1 MSRKIEIDPITRL
14 EGHGKISIFLGD
26 DGNVSNAYFQVPELR
41 GFEEFCKGRAV
52 EEMPRITPR
61 ICGVCPWA
69 HHMASARALDDLY
82 NVEPTSTAKK
92 LRELAYNT
100 FYFSDHLLHFF
111 YLAAPDFVVGPTASP
126 AERNVLGAIAKLG
139 IEKGK
144 EVIKHRMYGEEILKV
159 LGGKSQHPVCAL
171 PGGVSRKISEEE
183 RKDMEEKLI
192 SCVEFAKFSLQ
203 LFDDLVLKNQAYLD
217 IILDKSLY
225 YLETNYMGTVDKNGL
240 VNYYDGEL
248 RVINPKGEKIEQF
261 DPRNYDQ
268 HIAEHIEEWSY
279 IKFLYLKKLGW
290 KGFVDGTDSGVYR
303 CATLA
308 RLNVADGMNTP
319 EAHAAFEQMF
329 ATIPKPIHNTQAY
342 HWARL
347 IEMLN
352 AAERA
357 LELIRDPEITSP
369 DIQAKIT
376 EKPTEGIGVVEA
388 PRGTLFHHYWTDDKG
403 IVQKA
408 NLLVATL
415 NNSAPICM
423 SVKKAAEKLING
435 TGGDVDEGI
444 LNMVEMAFR
453 PYDPCL
459 GCATHSMPG
468 EMPMI
473 VDILDKSGNKLRQI
487 RRD

>member
-1 MSRKIEIDPITRL
+1 MSKRIEIDPITRL
-14 EGHGKISIFLGD
+14 EGHGKISIFLD
-26 DGNVSNAYFQVPELR
+26 DSGKVENAYFQVPELR

-69 HHMASARALDDLY
+69 HHMASTKALDDLY
-82 NVEPTSTAKK
+82 KVKPTSTARKI
-92 LRELAYNT
+92 RELAYNT
-100 FYFSDHLLHFF
+100 FYFADHLLHFY
-111 YLAAPDFVVGPTASP
+111 YLAAPDFVVGPQAP
-126 AERNVLGAIAKLG
+126 AAERNVLGAIAKLG

-144 EVIKHRMYGEEILKV
+144 EVIKHRIYGEEILKTMA
-159 LGGKSQHPVCAL
+159 GKSIHPVFGL
-171 PGGVSRKISEEE
+171 PGGVSRGITKEE
-183 RKDMEEKLI
+183 RAEFEEKLK

-203 LFDDLVLKNQAYLD
+203 LFDDLVLKNTEYLE
-217 IILDKSLY
+217 IILDKNLY
-225 YLETNYMGTVDKNGL
+225 YLETNYLGMVDENDK
-240 VNYYDGEL
+240 VNYYDGKL
-248 RVINPKGEKIEQF
+248 KVINAEGKELYKF
-261 DPRNYDQ
+261 DESNYREYL
-268 HIAEHIEEWSY
+268 AEHVEEWSY
-279 IKFLYLKKLGW
+279 IKFLYLKKTGW
-290 KGFVDGTDSGVYR
+290 KGFVEGSESGVYR
-303 CATLA
+303 AATLA
-308 RLNVADGMNTP
+308 RLNVASGMNTP
-319 EAHAAFEQMF
+319 EAQGAYEKMF

-357 LELIRDPEITSP
+357 LELVRDPEITGD
-369 DIQAKIT
+369 DIQNIPI
-376 EKPTEGIGVVEA
+376 EKPTEGVGIVEA
-388 PRGTLFHHYWTDDKG
+388 PRGTLFHHYTTDEKG
-403 IVQKA
+403 IIKTV

-423 SVKKAAEKLING
+423 SIKKAAEGLIKG
-435 TGGDVDEGI
+435 PEVEEGI
-444 LNMVEMAFR
+444 LNMIEMAFR

-473 VDILDKSGNKLRQI
+473 VDIHDHRGKKMRTL

>member
-1 MSRKIEIDPITRL
+1 MGRTIAIDPITRL
-14 EGHGKISIFLGD
+14 EGHGKISIFLNESGS
-26 DGNVSNAYFQVPELR
+26 VENAYFQVPELR

-69 HHMASARALDDLY
+69 HHMASSKALDDLY
-82 NVEPTSTAKK
+82 QVTPTSAGRK

-111 YLAAPDFVVGPTASP
+111 YLAAPDFVVGPQAP
-126 AERNVLGAIAKLG
+126 VADRNVLGAIAKLG

-144 EVIKHRMYGEEILKV
+144 EIIKHRIYGEDILRTI
-159 LGGKSQHPVCAL
+159 GGKAQHPVCGL
-171 PGGVSRKISEEE
+171 PGGMSRAIKEEE
-183 RKDMEEKLI
+183 RADMEHKLV

-203 LFDDLVLKNQAYLD
+203 LFDDLVLKNQEYLD
-217 IILDKSLY
+217 LILNQDIY
-225 YLETNYMGTVDKNGL
+225 YLETNYLGMVDDQDR
-240 VNYYDGEL
+240 VNFYDGKL
-248 RVINPKGEKIEQF
+248 KVVNAQGQDIHRF
-261 DPRNYDQ
+261 DGRDYLDYL
-268 HIAEHIEEWSY
+268 AEHVEEWSY
-279 IKFLYLKKLGW
+279 IKFLYLKKIGW
-290 KGFVDGTDSGVYR
+290 QGFAEGSESGVYR
-303 CATLA
+303 AATLA
-308 RLNVADGMNTP
+308 RLNVASGMNTP
-319 EAHAAFEQMF
+319 AAQAAYEQMF
-329 ATIPKPIHNTQAY
+329 SVLPKPVHHTQAY

-369 DIQAKIT
+369 DIQSIPSA
-376 EKPTEGIGVVEA
+376 EPSEGIGVVEA
-388 PRGTLFHHYWTDDKG
+388 PRGTLFHHYQTDSKG
-403 IVQKA
+403 IIQGV

-423 SVKKAAEKLING
+423 SIKKAAQGLIRG
-435 TGGDVDEGI
+435 QEVDEGI
-444 LNMVEMAFR
+444 LNMIEMAFR

-459 GCATHSMPG
+459 ACATHSQPG
-468 EMPMI
+468 EVPLAVTI
-473 VDILDKSGNKLRQI
+473 FDSQGQKIREL